1 MTENQEQLDARLR
14 LVDEHLRA
22 ENDHDLDAIMAT
34 FGQDPKFQL
43 NAIPL
48 NDRESIRAMYG
59 GFGFGGGGGSFSD
72 VKATETARHVADGS
86 VVVELTLGGKH
97 TGEFQG
103 IPATNRTFEIPVCAI
118 FDFDG
123 DGTLAGERVY
133 FDGALMLQQL
143 GILA

>member
-1 MTENQEQLDARLR
+1 MNTDTNLDARLA

-48 NDRESIRAMYG
+48 NDRESIRAMYD
-59 GFGFGGGGGSFSD
+59 GFGFGEGGSFSD
-72 VKATETARHVADGS
+72 VKAEEKQRHVSGGS
-86 VVVELTLGGKH
+86 IVVELTLGGKH

-103 IPATNRTFEIPVCAI
+103 IPATNREFNIPVCAI
-118 FDFDG
+118 FDFD
-123 DGTLAGERVY
+123 DAGTLAGERVY

-143 GILA
+143 GVL